1 MMSSPTAR
9 RMALAASAVAMVG
22 MGTLSAC
29 ATKEKPAEVTPS
41 PTPSATAPAIPTE
54 KAQVLTPGPNAGSA
68 PGNSYAP
75 TVKAP
80 PPRTALPGNVITG
93 G

>member
-1 MMSSPTAR
+1 MVTSPTAR
-9 RMALAASAVAMVG
+9 RLALAAGAAALVG

-29 ATKEKPAEVTPS
+29 GTKDKPAEVTPS
-41 PTPSATAPAIPTE
+41 PSPSATAPVTPTD
-54 KAQVLTPGPNAGSA
+54 KVLTPGPHAGSA
-68 PGNSYAP
+68 PENSFAP